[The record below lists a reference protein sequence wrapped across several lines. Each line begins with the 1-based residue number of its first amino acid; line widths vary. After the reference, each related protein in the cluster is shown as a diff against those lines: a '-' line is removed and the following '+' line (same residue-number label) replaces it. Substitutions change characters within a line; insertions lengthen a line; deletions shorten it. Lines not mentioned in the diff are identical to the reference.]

1 MEEEVTLEKIKE
13 LIDKRVQ
20 WVGNISQSGKSR
32 KIPLNFDGLL
42 NAVLAGA
49 IPNLAPRFKDTNTPE
64 KAIEVILNYLMT
76 TRNISSS
83 HFPTL
88 LQKSEA
94 PNYQFHD
101 YKLSSDEKTRKEILY
116 WLLTFYYIDLTKL
129 EGRKLKQRVIVG
141 IRTNNPKIEK
151 TIRDYILRGGIFD
164 FEIKTGRIEEGYLDK
179 KITYYLPSRPSAAY
193 FALLLLISTIL
204 NTMQVED
211 QGKPFE
217 DLSFE
222 ALILSN
228 SGGKKWSAVY
238 HPIGNLLRVYN
249 LFFREL
255 NPPKSRFIVFL
266 ESLAPP
272 SLQNKNIVDSYY
284 SLLSDLAFSILVEGY
299 LNVNKLSKVIG
310 EKISLE
316 LRAKRENKTYKLGKI
331 YYANYVQTKFF
342 GGENVDEDFEKLKKQ
357 MKAIALKIGEL
368 AKKGETQ
375 KSLLKRIIM
384 DIKNEEVPVY
394 FVETL
399 VSYLPRLERE
409 GIKITLP
416 EKLVT
421 LPIREFLIL
430 KNEFVVTLWNSYA
443 GGSNKTNGGEKP

>member
-1 MEEEVTLEKIKE
+1 MREEITLEKIEK
-13 LIDKRVQ
+13 LIDKRVH
-20 WVGNISQSGKSR
+20 WVGKISQNGKSR
-32 KIPLNFDGLL
+32 KVPLNFDGLL

-49 IPNLAPRFKDTNTPE
+49 IPNLAHRFKDANTPKE
-64 KAIEVILNYLMT
+64 AIEIILNYLMT
-76 TRNISSS
+76 TKNISSS

-94 PNYQFHD
+94 PNYQFYD
-101 YKLSSDEKTRKEILY
+101 YKLGSDEKTRKDVLY
-116 WLLTFYYIDLTKL
+116 WLLTFYYVDLTKF
-129 EGRKLKQRVIVG
+129 EGRRLKQRVIIG
-141 IRTNNPKIEK
+141 IRTNNPGIEK
-151 TIRDYILRGGIFD
+151 IIRDYTLRGGIFD
-164 FEIKTGRIEEGYLDK
+164 FEIKTGRIEEEYFDK
-179 KITYYLPSRPSAAY
+179 KITYYLPPRPSAAY
-193 FALLLLISTIL
+193 FTLLLLLSTIL
-204 NTMQVED
+204 NTMQFED
-211 QGKPFE
+211 QDKLFE
-217 DLSFE
+217 NLSFE

-228 SGGKKWSAVY
+228 SGGNKWSAVY
-238 HPIGNLLRVYN
+238 HPIGNLSRLYD
-249 LFFREL
+249 LFFEEL
-255 NPPKSRFIVFL
+255 EYPKPKFITFL
-266 ESLAPP
+266 ESLVPP

-316 LRAKRENKTYKLGKI
+316 LRAKRENKTYKLRKI
-331 YYANYVQTKFF
+331 YYVNYVQTKFF
-342 GGENVDEDFEKLKKQ
+342 GGETVNEDFEKLKKQ
-357 MKAIALKIGEL
+357 IKAIALKIGEL

-443 GGSNKTNGGEKP
+443 GGSNKTNGG

>member
-1 MEEEVTLEKIKE
+1 MEEEITLEKIKK

-20 WVGNISQSGKSR
+20 WVGNISQTGKFR
-32 KIPLNFDGLL
+32 KVPLNFDGLL

-49 IPNLAPRFKDTNTPE
+49 IPNLAPHFKEINTSE

-76 TRNISSS
+76 TKDISSS

-94 PNYQFHD
+94 PNYQFYE
-101 YKLSSDEKTRKEILY
+101 YKLSSEEKTRKEILN
-116 WLLTFYYIDLTKL
+116 WLLTFYYIDLIKL
-129 EGRKLKQRVIVG
+129 EGKKLKQRVIVG
-141 IRTNNPKIEK
+141 IRTDNPKIEK
-151 TIRDYILRGGIFD
+151 IIRDYLLRGGVFD
-164 FEIKTGRIEEGYLDK
+164 FEIKTGRIEEEYFDK
-179 KITYYLPSRPSAAY
+179 RITYYLPSLPSAAY
-193 FALLLLISTIL
+193 FTLLLLISTIL
-204 NTMQVED
+204 NTLQFEN
-211 QGKPFE
+211 QGELFE
-217 DLSFE
+217 NLSFE
-222 ALILSN
+222 VLILSN
-228 SGGKKWSAVY
+228 SGGKKWSVVY
-238 HPIGNLLRVYN
+238 HPIGNLSRLYN

-255 NPPKSRFIVFL
+255 NFPKSKFIVFL
-266 ESLAPP
+266 ESLMPP
-272 SLQNKNIVDSYY
+272 SLQNKNIVESYY

-316 LRAKRENKTYKLGKI
+316 LRAKRENKTHKLGKI

-342 GGENVDEDFEKLKKQ
+342 GGESMDEDFEKLKKQ

-384 DIKNEEVPVY
+384 DTKNEEIPVY

-409 GIKITLP
+409 GIKIMLP

-421 LPIREFLIL
+421 LPIRQFLIL
-430 KNEFVVTLWNSYA
+430 KNEFVVTLWNSYT
-443 GGSNKTNGGEKP
+443 GDSNKTNGGEKV